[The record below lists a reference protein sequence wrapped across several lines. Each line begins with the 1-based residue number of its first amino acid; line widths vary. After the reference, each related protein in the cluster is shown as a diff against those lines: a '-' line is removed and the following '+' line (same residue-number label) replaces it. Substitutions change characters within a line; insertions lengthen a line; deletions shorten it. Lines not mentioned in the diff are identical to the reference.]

1 MHSVHRTSY
10 PLTADIACVSLL
22 FSEHGTS
29 VLKLRRTQSGL
40 KPHTPTEPPHKHQ
53 YHPRLQAQIAFP
65 LACCSA
71 VSAPMGKSSETFS
84 RPSAARIS
92 STPQAWISSGCSAAG
107 YRSLWCTAQIS
118 RVHWGKQKAHAPRKG
133 ENRLRLCEK
142 THSARSVKSENAPP
156 ARCVRNGKPRR
167 TFVLRGLFTLA
178 AIYSRGTCRPTTIDV
193 LMFHFRVRNGSGWGH
208 QAMTTRL
215 LSYSLPRSSLLRNS

>member
-1 MHSVHRTSY
+1 MS
-10 PLTADIACVSLL
+10 SL
-22 FSEHGTS
+22 FKSSRAATGYR
-29 VLKLRRTQSGL
+29 LRRQV
-40 KPHTPTEPPHKHQ
+40 Q
-53 YHPRLQAQIAFP
+53 
-65 LACCSA
+65 
-71 VSAPMGKSSETFS
+71 
-84 RPSAARIS
+84 IS

-107 YRSLWCTAQIS
+107 FRSLWCTAQIS

-156 ARCVRNGKPRR
+156 ARRVRNGKPRR

-208 QAMTTRL
+208 QAMTTRFQEAVGL
-215 LSYSLPRSSLLRNS
+215 LCLSGNHFCAGALCFSAADWHPRGVPGFLFSNVLCVFPL